1 MREQVMT
8 AKKVPEKAQAS
19 LPLFEGKKKPKR
31 PRIDWADLR
40 RRTFQE
46 DVLQCACGGRRRVMA
61 VIRRYDEARA
71 MLKRMGLEV
80 PPAKIRVRD
89 KGPPE
94 DKQLKLAV

>member
-1 MREQVMT
+1 MKAT
-8 AKKVPEKAQAS
+8 KAPEKAQAK
-19 LPLFEGKKKPKR
+19 LPFFEEKKKPKR

-40 RRTFQE
+40 RRTFKE
-46 DVLQCACGGRRRVMA
+46 DVLQCACGGKRRVMA

-71 MLKRMGLEV
+71 MLKRMGVEV
-80 PPAKIRVRD
+80 SPTKIRVRD